1 MDGWT
6 DGWMNG
12 QMIDAER
19 KEVGREAKMRLRN
32 KLRSRSLSYNPW
44 VAALV
49 RGSLC
54 GFLALR

>member
-1 MDGWT
+1 
-6 DGWMNG
+6 MNG